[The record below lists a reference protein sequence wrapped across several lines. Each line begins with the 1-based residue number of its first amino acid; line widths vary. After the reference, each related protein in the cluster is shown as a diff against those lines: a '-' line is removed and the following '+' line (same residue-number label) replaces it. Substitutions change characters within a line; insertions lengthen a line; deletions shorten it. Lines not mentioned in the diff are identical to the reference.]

1 VRVAAA
7 RAVARAVEATVEAG
21 AAAREVASRV
31 AITAVVERASGTAG
45 VHLVPVAA
53 AAVPSWAAAATK
65 VDTKE
70 VACSPLKTAT
80 MRVEAEM
87 RLLAA
92 LRVAVA

>member
-1 VRVAAA
+1 MRVAAA

-70 VACSPLKTAT
+70 VAPLKTAT
-80 MRVEAEM
+80 MRVEVEM

-92 LRVAVA
+92 LRVAAA